1 MNRSSLWL
9 VMISLS
15 ILVGWAFFSEIEQS
29 TQVVGQVIPSA
40 RSQVIQTPDGGILEK
55 LYVKEGDKVEKG
67 SMLAILEQTRMQAQF
82 QETEAKTMQLRAEIA
97 RLTAE
102 MLDRQIVFDS
112 DIVREYPQ
120 IIHAQRALF
129 QKRKQSIQEELSSL
143 RESLALAEEELNINL
158 PLLAS
163 GDVSKSEVIKLKR
176 QVADIKTQ
184 ITTKQNKYLQDTQS
198 DLAKAQGDLAS
209 ISQTMAQRKDALD
222 HTQIYA
228 PMTGIVKNIK
238 FTTIGSSLKA
248 SDELMQI
255 VPLDDDLL
263 IEVKVKPKDIGN
275 LKVGIP
281 ANVKIDAYDY
291 TIYGSLAGTLVFIG
305 ADTINENLK
314 YQEEPYYVARVK
326 TTGRTLTH
334 VKEGEIELQPGMTAT
349 VDLITGKNTVLNYL
363 LKPITKT
370 MDNALR
376 EK

>member
-1 MNRSSLWL
+1 MNRVSLWL
-9 VMISLS
+9 VMLSLS
-15 ILVGWAFFSEIEQS
+15 ILAVWAFKSEIDQS
-29 TQVVGQVIPSA
+29 TQVTGQVIPSA
-40 RSQVIQTPDGGILEK
+40 RSQIVQTPDGGILEK
-55 LYVKEGDKVEKG
+55 LYVKEGDKVEKDAL
-67 SMLAILEQTRMQAQF
+67 LAVLDQTRIQAQF
-82 QETEAKTMQLRAEIA
+82 QETEAKTIQLRAEIA

-102 MLDRQIVFDS
+102 MLNTPLVFDKE
-112 DIVREYPQ
+112 IQQNYPQ
-120 IIHAQRALF
+120 IIQAQNNLF
-129 QKRKQSIQEELSSL
+129 QKRQQAITEELSSL
-143 RESLALAEEELNINL
+143 RESLKLAQEELDINL
-158 PLLAS
+158 PLLTS

-184 ITTKQNKYLQDTQS
+184 MTTKQNKYLQDAQAE
-198 DLAKAQGDLAS
+198 LAKAQGELAS

-222 HTQIYA
+222 HTQIFA

-248 SDELMQI
+248 SEEIMQI

-263 IEVKVKPKDIGN
+263 IEVKVKPKDVGN

-291 TIYGSLAGTLVFIG
+291 TIYGSLSGKLVFIG

-349 VDLITGKNTVLNYL
+349 VDLITGRNTVLNYL
-363 LKPITKT
+363 IKPITKT